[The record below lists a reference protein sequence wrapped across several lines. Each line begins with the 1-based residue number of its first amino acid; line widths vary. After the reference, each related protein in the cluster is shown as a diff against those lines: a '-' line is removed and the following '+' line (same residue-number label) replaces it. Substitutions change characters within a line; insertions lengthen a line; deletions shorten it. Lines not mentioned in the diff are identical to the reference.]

1 MCVDEILTM
10 MTRTHQLRA
19 GLVLYVETH
28 PLQPPGA
35 ASESL
40 VASCDVTDA
49 AADSLVVGC
58 DVTAMRLGT

>member
-1 MCVDEILTM
+1 
-10 MTRTHQLRA
+10 MTRTHQLRVSF
-19 GLVLYVETH
+19 VLYVETH

-35 ASESL
+35 ASDSL
-40 VASCDVTDA
+40 VEGCDVTDA